1 MAQTENKDYS
11 VELQL
16 KGIEILSQSI
26 NLPQSNDFTV
36 NGFTFDIGVEI
47 KFEPTNKLIFVFVN
61 IIIFDNKEQQLILG
75 SALVNNI
82 FLITN
87 YNDIIQIDK
96 NNKITLPT
104 DVIMLLNSMSI
115 STTRGVLFGIFKGT
129 FLHNAILPIIDP
141 KKINTTQVN

>member
-1 MAQTENKDYS
+1 MSQTENKDYS

-26 NLPQSNDFTV
+26 NLLQPNDFSLS
-36 NGFTFDIGVEI
+36 GFTFDIAVEI

-61 IIIFDNKEQQLILG
+61 IVIFNNEEKQLMLG
-75 SALVNNI
+75 SALVSNI
-82 FLITN
+82 FLIAN
-87 YNDIIQIDK
+87 YDDIIQTDE
-96 NNKITLPT
+96 NGKITLPT
-104 DVIMLLNSMSI
+104 DVIILLNSMSI